1 MYPFR
6 KTPNQTINIYFI
18 PIGQLSTEK
27 LQISTKIDNQDHVN
41 QKHSG
46 LMNRVNSAASLVTLA
61 SAAMSILPM
70 CSLSLITTMIS
81 SIFSITITIH

>member
-41 QKHSG
+41 GK
-46 LMNRVNSAASLVTLA
+46 T
-61 SAAMSILPM
+61 
-70 CSLSLITTMIS
+70 
-81 SIFSITITIH
+81 